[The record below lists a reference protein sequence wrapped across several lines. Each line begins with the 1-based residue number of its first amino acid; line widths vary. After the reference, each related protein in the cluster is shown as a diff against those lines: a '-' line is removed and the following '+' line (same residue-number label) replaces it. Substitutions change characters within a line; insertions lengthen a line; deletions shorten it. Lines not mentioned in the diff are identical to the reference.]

1 MFRTE
6 MKEYTNYIY
15 SIIRNSAN
23 NLKIEDIEEKNEI
36 IIKELDKM
44 KEEEIEKIIEKSRK
58 KIAISQLKREEKNMT
73 KRNLFKL
80 VASLIVYIGITFGM
94 VYAGFQLETLFK
106 IKGMNDKGIQTALEN
121 QYVQNI
127 DMNYMVFY
135 LENGQNY

>member
-94 VYAGFQLETLFK
+94 VYAGF
-106 IKGMNDKGIQTALEN
+106 
-121 QYVQNI
+121 
-127 DMNYMVFY
+127 
-135 LENGQNY
+135 